1 VNTPLDLAAALEEAL
16 ATIAADAATLGLGL
30 RLELELEMLSAQRFI
45 GDERRVRRIA
55 LGLLE
60 EALRRR
66 PDYEIVLEAQSKDN
80 DFVLSVRAPGAHGG

>member
-1 VNTPLDLAAALEEAL
+1 MNTPLDLAAALEETL

-30 RLELELEMLSAQRFI
+30 RLEPEMLSAQRFI